1 MNSIIIDTDT
11 GVDDAQAILLA
22 FGHKDTKVEAIT
34 SVSGNVDVEKT
45 TANVL
50 KVLDVV
56 GKDVPVYK
64 GCALPLVSP
73 PMHASFVHGEDGL
86 GDCGIPPSKRKPE
99 KDHAVHALI
108 NIANARPGELS
119 IVALGPLTN
128 IAVATMLD
136 PELPG
141 KIKQLTIMGGAVSG
155 KGNTHINA
163 EFNIYFDPEAA
174 RIVFDKWPM
183 VQVLDW
189 EATIATGLSK
199 GDLDMLFAIDTPRG
213 EFFKK
218 ISPGTLAF
226 LKEYFNSDRLF
237 APDGLAMSVALEPSI
252 IKRKEVRHLTVELS
266 GEHSRGL
273 TVVDWFGMGG
283 KTPNAEIIMEVDQPR
298 FAELMADG
306 LR

>member
-1 MNSIIIDTDT
+1 MNNIIIDTDT

-22 FGHKDTKVEAIT
+22 FGHKETKIEAIT

-50 KVLDVV
+50 KVLDVA
-56 GKDVPVYK
+56 GQDVPVYA
-64 GCALPLVSP
+64 GCALPIVNP

-86 GDCGIPPSKRKPE
+86 GDCGIPASKRKPE
-99 KDHAVHALI
+99 SKHAVHALI
-108 NIANARPGELS
+108 DMANAQPGELS

-136 PELPG
+136 PGLPG
-141 KIKQLTIMGGAVSG
+141 KFKQLTIMGGAVSG
-155 KGNTHINA
+155 KGNTHITA

-174 RIVFDKWPM
+174 RIIFDKWPM

-189 EATIATGLSK
+189 ETTVATGLTK
-199 GDLDMLFAIDTPRG
+199 ENLDMLFAMGTPKAD
-213 EFFKK
+213 FFRK
-218 ISPGTLAF
+218 ISATTLAF
-226 LKEYFNSDRLF
+226 IKDHFKDERLF
-237 APDGLAMSVALEPSI
+237 AADGLAMSVAVEPSI
-252 IKRKEVRHLTVELS
+252 IKRKELRHLTIELS

-283 KTPNAEIIMEVDQPR
+283 KIPNAEIIMEVDQPR